1 MFHVKQITIK
11 GKTLNKNNLINVF
24 HQYNIKI
31 DEKTAENMVI
41 FNDLMLDYNKIHNL
55 TTITEEQDVILKHL
69 LDSVLPIDL
78 LEENKKI
85 IDIGCG
91 AGFPSIPLSIMN
103 NKLHITALDSVKKKI
118 NFVESIKNALN
129 LTNLQ
134 PIHARIEDFTNKN
147 NNRESFDIVISRAVA
162 PLNIIL
168 EYSAPLL
175 KNGGYIIAYKGSN
188 YLEEVESAKNA
199 MKLLDCNIEDI
210 KEYHIQELETSRF
223 VLKIKKNSKI
233 SNKYPRAG
241 NKPRLQ
247 PL

>member
-1 MFHVKQITIK
+1 VKQITIK
-11 GKTLNKNNLINVF
+11 GKTLNNNNLINVF

-41 FNDLMLDYNKIHNL
+41 FNNLMLDYNKIHNL

-233 SNKYPRAG
+233 SNKYPRTG